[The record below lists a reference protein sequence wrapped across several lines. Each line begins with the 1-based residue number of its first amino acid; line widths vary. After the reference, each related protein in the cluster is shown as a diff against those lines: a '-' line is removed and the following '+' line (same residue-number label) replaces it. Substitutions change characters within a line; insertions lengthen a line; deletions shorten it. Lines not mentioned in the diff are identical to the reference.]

1 MKDKRFGIRQAFFYF
16 RYLMINLSNLQNPE
30 IKNLELLARQVVEGF
45 ITGIH
50 KSPFHGF
57 SVEFSEHKLYNKGE
71 STRHIDWKLFAKT
84 EKLYTKK
91 YEEETNLRCHIII
104 DNSASMHYPVV
115 KEQRLDQLNKIGFS
129 AVAAASLIEVLK
141 RQRDAVGLS
150 IYADSYQYYAPEKG
164 SDRHRK
170 MLLQQLENLLTTT
183 SNATTET
190 YAYLHEIAKKIHRRS
205 LLFLF
210 TDMFQSNTHQE
221 ELFEALRHLKYNKH
235 EVVLFHTFDSK
246 TEFKFDF
253 DNSPKKFVD
262 IETGE
267 EVNLF
272 AENIQENY
280 TKLVDSYF
288 KELKNKCLQYKIS
301 YVPVDIQEGFHQ
313 VLVRYFLSRQKM
325 M

>member
-1 MKDKRFGIRQAFFYF
+1 
-16 RYLMINLSNLQNPE
+16 MIDLSNIQNSE
-30 IKNLELLARQVVEGF
+30 IKNLELLAHQIVEGF

-115 KEQRLDQLNKIGFS
+115 KEQRINQLNKVGFS
-129 AVAAASLIEVLK
+129 AVASACLMEVLK

-150 IYADSYQYYAPEKG
+150 IFADSYQYYAPEKG

-170 MLLQQLENLLTTT
+170 MILHQLEKLVTGN
-183 SNATTET
+183 SDATTET
-190 YAYLHEIAKKIHRRS
+190 YQYLHEIAEKIHRRS
-205 LLFLF
+205 LIFLF
-210 TDMFQSNTHQE
+210 TDMFQTNIDE
-221 ELFEALRHLKYNKH
+221 EKMFEALRHLKYNKH
-235 EVVLFHTFDSK
+235 EVVLFHTYDMK
-246 TEFKFDF
+246 TELNFDF
-253 DNSPKKFVD
+253 KNSPKKFVD
-262 IETGE
+262 VETGE
-267 EVNLF
+267 TVNLF
-272 AENIQENY
+272 AENIKENY
-280 TKLVDSYF
+280 TNLVDSYF

-301 YVPVDIQEGFHQ
+301 YVPLDIQQGVYQ
-313 VLVRYFLSRQKM
+313 VLTSYFLSRQKM

>member
-30 IKNLELLARQVVEGF
+30 IKNLELLARQVVQGF
-45 ITGIH
+45 ITGMH

-129 AVAAASLIEVLK
+129 AVAAASLMEVLK

-313 VLVRYFLSRQKM
+313 VLARYFLSRQKM

>member
-1 MKDKRFGIRQAFFYF
+1 
-16 RYLMINLSNLQNPE
+16 MIDLSNIQNSE
-30 IKNLELLARQVVEGF
+30 IKNLELLARQIVEGF

-115 KEQRLDQLNKIGFS
+115 KEQQINQLNKVGFS
-129 AVAAASLIEVLK
+129 AVASACLMEVLK

-150 IYADSYQYYAPEKG
+150 IFADSYQYYAPEKG

-170 MLLQQLENLLTTT
+170 MILHQLEKLVTGN
-183 SNATTET
+183 SDATTET
-190 YAYLHEIAKKIHRRS
+190 YQYLHEIAEKIHRRS
-205 LLFLF
+205 LIFLF
-210 TDMFQSNTHQE
+210 TDMFQTNIDE
-221 ELFEALRHLKYNKH
+221 EKMFEALRHLKYNKH
-235 EVVLFHTFDSK
+235 EVVLFHTFDMK
-246 TEFKFDF
+246 TELNFDF
-253 DNSPKKFVD
+253 ENSPKKFVD
-262 IETGE
+262 VETGE
-267 EVNLF
+267 TVNLF
-272 AENIQENY
+272 AENIKENY
-280 TKLVDSYF
+280 SKLVDSYF

-301 YVPVDIQEGFHQ
+301 YVPVDIQQGVHQ
-313 VLVRYFLSRQKM
+313 VLTSYFLSRQKM

>member
-1 MKDKRFGIRQAFFYF
+1 
-16 RYLMINLSNLQNPE
+16 MIDLSNIQNSE
-30 IKNLELLARQVVEGF
+30 IKNLELLAHQIVEGF

-104 DNSASMHYPVV
+104 DNSASMHYPLI
-115 KEQRLDQLNKIGFS
+115 KEQQINQLNKVGFS
-129 AVAAASLIEVLK
+129 AVASACLMEILK

-150 IYADSYQYYAPEKG
+150 IFADSYQYYAPDKG

-170 MLLQQLENLLTTT
+170 MILHQLEKLVKGN
-183 SNATTET
+183 SDAATET
-190 YAYLHEIAKKIHRRS
+190 YKYLHEIAEKIHRRS
-205 LLFLF
+205 LIFLF
-210 TDMFQSNTHQE
+210 TDMFQTNIDE
-221 ELFEALRHLKYNKH
+221 EKMFEALRHLKYNKH
-235 EVVLFHTFDSK
+235 EVVLFHTYDMK
-246 TEFKFDF
+246 TELNFDF
-253 DNSPKKFVD
+253 KNSPKKFVD
-262 IETGE
+262 VETGE
-267 EVNLF
+267 TVNLF
-272 AENIQENY
+272 AENIKENY
-280 TKLVDSYF
+280 TNLVDSYF

-301 YVPVDIQEGFHQ
+301 YVPVDIQQGVYQ
-313 VLVRYFLSRQKM
+313 VLTSYFLSRQKM

>member
-1 MKDKRFGIRQAFFYF
+1 MMD
-16 RYLMINLSNLQNPE
+16 LSQVKSSE

-45 ITGIH
+45 ITGMH

-104 DNSASMHYPVV
+104 DNSASMHYPVL
-115 KEQRLDQLNKIGFS
+115 KTQSLDQLNKIGFS
-129 AVAAASLIEVLK
+129 AVAAASLMEVLK

-150 IYADSYQYYAPEKG
+150 IYSDTYEYYAPEKG

-170 MLLQQLENLLTTT
+170 MILHQLEKLLT
-183 SNATTET
+183 SNSKASTET
-190 YAYLHEIAKKIHRRS
+190 YQYLHEIAEKIHRRS
-205 LLFLF
+205 LIFLF
-210 TDMFQSNTHQE
+210 TDMMQSNTNQE
-221 ELFEALRHLKYNKH
+221 ALFEALRHLKHNKH
-235 EVVLFHTFDSK
+235 EVVLFHTFDGK
-246 TEFKFDF
+246 TEFNFEF

-262 IETGE
+262 VETGE

-272 AENIQENY
+272 SENIQEQY
-280 TKLVDSYF
+280 TQLVDSYF
-288 KELKNKCLQYKIS
+288 KELKNKCLQYKID
-301 YVPVDIQEGFHQ
+301 YVPVDIQIGFNQ
-313 VLVRYFLSRQKM
+313 VLTSYFLSRQKM

>member
-1 MKDKRFGIRQAFFYF
+1 
-16 RYLMINLSNLQNPE
+16 MIDLSNIQNSE
-30 IKNLELLARQVVEGF
+30 IKNLELLAHQIVEGF

-115 KEQRLDQLNKIGFS
+115 KEQRINQLNKVGFS
-129 AVAAASLIEVLK
+129 AVASACLMEVLK

-150 IYADSYQYYAPEKG
+150 IFADSYQYYAPEKG

-170 MLLQQLENLLTTT
+170 MILHQLEKLVTGN
-183 SNATTET
+183 SDATTET
-190 YAYLHEIAKKIHRRS
+190 YQYLHEIAEKIHRRS
-205 LLFLF
+205 LIFLF
-210 TDMFQSNTHQE
+210 TDMFQTNIDE
-221 ELFEALRHLKYNKH
+221 EKMFEALRHLKYNKH
-235 EVVLFHTFDSK
+235 EVVLFHTFDMK
-246 TEFKFDF
+246 TELNFDF
-253 DNSPKKFVD
+253 ENSPKKFVD
-262 IETGE
+262 VETGE
-267 EVNLF
+267 TVNLF
-272 AENIQENY
+272 AENIKENY

-301 YVPVDIQEGFHQ
+301 YVPVDIQQGVHQ
-313 VLVRYFLSRQKM
+313 VLTSYFLSRQKM